1 MTMIR
6 ETLVVSRG
14 AMGEAHIA
22 PMGAQAVTLADGSVG
37 VLLQPFRP
45 STTLDNLL
53 GQRCATLNHVDDVR
67 IFAGCLTGRRDW
79 PTEPAGKIDCPR
91 LAAALSHVELEVA
104 SIEDDPQ
111 RPRILL
117 RRVHEVTHV
126 PFPGFNRAKAAV
138 LEAAILVSRLHMLA
152 WEKVDREIDYL
163 RIAIDKTAGDEE
175 REAWNWLLAVIE
187 ARRRQGEQ

>member
-6 ETLVVSRG
+6 ESLVVSRG
-14 AMGEAHIA
+14 ATGEAHIA
-22 PMGAQAVTLADGSVG
+22 PMGAQLVTLADGSAG

-53 GQRCATLNHVDDVR
+53 GRRCATLNHVDDVR

-79 PTEPAGKIDCPR
+79 PTVSAEQVDCAR
-91 LAAALSHVELEVA
+91 LQAALSHVELSVDAVE
-104 SIEDDPQ
+104 EDAQ

-117 RRVHEVTHV
+117 RRVHEAVHA

-138 LEAAILVSRLHMLA
+138 LEAAILVSRLRMLS
-152 WEKVDREIDYL
+152 WEKVDSEIDYL

-175 REAWNWLLAVIE
+175 REAWGWLMAAID
-187 ARRRQGEQ
+187 ARRREGAQ